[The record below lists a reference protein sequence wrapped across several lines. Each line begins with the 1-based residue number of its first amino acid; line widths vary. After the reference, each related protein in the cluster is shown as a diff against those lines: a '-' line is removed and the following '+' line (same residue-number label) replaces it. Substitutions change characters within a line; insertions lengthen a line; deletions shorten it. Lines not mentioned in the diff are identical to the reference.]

1 MPLDRQVV
9 PIVLAQGVES
19 KADPKA
25 VVQGKLITLENG
37 QFERPGSIR
46 RHNGYEA
53 LPQTLI
59 DPATEIDPMSMT
71 DWGMLTMGNTAR
83 SVEAETTRGRCLGT
97 LKDQLLK
104 TDGVNAFAQSQAGWI
119 NKGTCGAMA
128 VSSYPVIRNTYQQTT
143 QDMAVH
149 PSGLTLYTWEDSR
162 GGSRYSVYD
171 TATKQAIVTD
181 MALGTTASLPKP
193 FAIGNYFVIIY
204 YEASGADR
212 LCYLPIPVATP
223 NVPLAIV
230 DAASDPGTS
239 SPLLDACVAGGITG
253 SVVVIYK
260 TNTNTIKTFSIT
272 AALVLGAST
281 TLYSAAVRA
290 LGVWSDSAGNIWFI
304 YHATGT
310 TTTFYRVYSSAMML
324 ICPET
329 TIAVG
334 TQVIRNLCG
343 AMLSDTHAVAFGEVN
358 PPALDNSYARL
369 RIAEI
374 TITGVVVSVTNY
386 VRSVGLASKPWFQY
400 GRVHV
405 MVVHESALQK
415 TYFVL
420 ADGGVIM
427 AKIAPGI
434 GYGLTAN
441 SILPEVCNPEP
452 GVYKTTYLRANRLI
466 TTDGTISTQCGVQE
480 VTFDFN
486 APQQSIEMSENL
498 HLNGGILSIFDGV
511 QTVESGFHLFPEDIT
526 ATPSASGGAMLAGTY
541 QYRVMWEWMDNFGC
555 LHRSAPSVPVS
566 VTTTGSTSSVD
577 LVIPTLRIT
586 ERRTPISVVIYRT
599 LANQTVFLRIT
610 SITSP
615 LINST
620 TVDTVSFTDTYV
632 DTDIDGNEQL
642 YTTGGELENIAP
654 PAPGAI
660 AKYKNRL
667 VVVDAENPSSIWYSK
682 EVIAGVPIEF
692 NDALVKSIPQGT
704 SDGITA
710 MQQMDDKLILF
721 DSERAYVQ
729 FGDGWAADGS
739 GDNLTIP
746 QAVPTASGCTLA
758 KSLVVIPKGLLFRS
772 EKGIQLLTRG
782 LDLQYIGA
790 PVEEWNSDTVTSVQ
804 AIPHSRQV
812 RFTLDSGI
820 ALVYDYYVDQWGI
833 RTNLSAV
840 DSVIWE
846 NVFTYLQ
853 ADGKVMLETEGVF
866 TDDGAFSP
874 MKVRT
879 SWLSFAGLQG
889 FERVRRLLI
898 LGEYR
903 SPHKITV
910 DIAYDFDPEP
920 KQSVTIDPGT
930 LLDTPIYG
938 DPDPYGTPSPYGG
951 EYPLWQFRIHLE
963 RQKAQSIQI
972 TLTDSQVPSYGE
984 GMTLSALT
992 FEVAIKRGTNKMRS
1006 VRSFG

>member
-9 PIVLAQGVES
+9 PIVLAQGVET

-25 VVQGKLITLENG
+25 VIQGKLITLENG

-59 DPATEIDPMSMT
+59 EPATEIDPMSMT

-83 SVEAETTRGRCLGT
+83 AVEAEATSGRCLGT

-104 TDGVNAFAQSQAGWI
+104 TDGVSAFAQSQAGWI
-119 NKGTCGAMA
+119 DKGTCEALA
-128 VSSYPVIRNTYQQTT
+128 LSAAPVIRNTYQQTT
-143 QDMAVH
+143 QDMAAH
-149 PSGLTLYTWEDSR
+149 PNGLTVYTWEDSR
-162 GGSRYSVYD
+162 TAGTSRYSIFDSATGQPIVSD
-171 TATKQAIVTD
+171 QLLGVTAVR
-181 MALGTTASLPKP
+181 PKP
-193 FAIGNYFVIIY
+193 VAIGNYLLIVY
-204 YEASGADR
+204 HETDGADR
-212 LCYLPIPVATP
+212 LCYLPIPVTTP
-223 NVPLAIV
+223 TTPLAV
-230 DAASDPGTS
+230 VEFASDPYTTTPLMDATMIGGSLFVAYRTTGGTTKAVFVT
-239 SPLLDACVAGGITG
+239 PTLI
-253 SVVVIYK
+253 
-260 TNTNTIKTFSIT
+260 
-272 AALVLGAST
+272 LGAAVTVAAVAPTAIGIWGDDDGNLWVAYYVGT
-281 TLYSAAVRA
+281 TLWYSVWTFALSAMLPATSIATIADPVVNVCGVSPPGERVSIYYECDPAA
-290 LGVWSDSAGNIWFI
+290 LGVDCEYVGVATVS
-304 YHATGT
+304 ATG
-310 TTTFYRVYSSAMML
+310 
-324 ICPET
+324 
-329 TIAVG
+329 
-334 TQVIRNLCG
+334 VIY
-343 AMLSDTHAVAFGEVN
+343 
-358 PPALDNSYARL
+358 DNSVL
-369 RIAEI
+369 
-374 TITGVVVSVTNY
+374 
-386 VRSVGLASKPWFQY
+386 VRSVGLASKAFWY
-400 GRVHV
+400 NGRVHALV
-405 MVVHESALQK
+405 THESTLQN
-415 TYFVL
+415 TYFLIAGNTVVAKL
-420 ADGGVIM
+420 AS
-427 AKIAPGI
+427 GI
-434 GYGLTAN
+434 GYGLTAKA
-441 SILPEVCNPEP
+441 ILPEVCNPSTGIYE
-452 GVYKTTYLRANRLI
+452 TTYLRADRLI
-466 TTDGTISTQCGVQE
+466 TTDGTISTQCGVQQAR
-480 VTFDFN
+480 FDFT
-486 APQQSIEMSENL
+486 APQQSIELSDNL
-498 HLNGGILSIFDGV
+498 HLTGGILSIFDGV
-511 QTVESGFHLFPEDIT
+511 QTVESGFHLFPEDIL
-526 ATPSASGGAMLAGTY
+526 ATPSGTGGSMLAGTY

-566 VTTTGSTSSVD
+566 VTTTGTTSSVE
-577 LVIPTLRIT
+577 LVIPTLRLT
-586 ERRTPISVVIYRT
+586 AKSTPISVVIYRT

-615 LINST
+615 LLNLT
-620 TVDTVSFTDTYV
+620 TANTVSFTDTYV

-739 GDNLTIP
+739 GDNLTTP

-790 PVEEWNSDTVTSVQ
+790 PVEEWNNDTMTSVQ

-812 RFTLDSGI
+812 RFTLDSGV
-820 ALVYDYYVDQWGI
+820 ALVYDYYVDQWAV
-833 RTNLSAV
+833 RKNLSAV

-853 ADGKVMLETEGVF
+853 SDGKVVLETEGVF

-938 DPDPYGTPSPYGG
+938 DPDPYGTSSPYGG

-972 TLTDSQVPSYGE
+972 TLTDSQVPPYGE
-984 GMTLSALT
+984 GMTLTALT
-992 FEVAIKRGTNKMRS
+992 FEVGIKRGTRKMAAA
-1006 VRSFG
+1006 RSFG